1 MSMSKAVVDKLR
13 AEMKR
18 AVRYRSG
25 PDLMN
30 TIYLGGMAT
39 AGMMSR
45 LGTSS
50 TQAARDGKSLVD
62 LIDDASDGQIEEAWM
77 YDGFQWILKHYRKA
91 GSKLYRFETKAIEI
105 D

>member
-1 MSMSKAVVDKLR
+1 MSRNRKQVDAIR

-30 TIYLGGMAT
+30 EVYLGGLAT
-39 AGMMSR
+39 AHIMSL
-45 LGTSS
+45 LGGSYGNEPL
-50 TQAARDGKSLVD
+50 QHA
-62 LIDDASDGQIEEAWM
+62 IDNASDGQIEDVYT
-77 YDGFQWILKHYRKA
+77 YDGYQWILGHYKKA
-91 GSKLYRFETKAIEI
+91 GSKLYEFETIRREV

>member
-1 MSMSKAVVDKLR
+1 MAETNIDELR

-25 PDLMN
+25 SDLMN
-30 TIYLGGMAT
+30 TVYLGGLAT
-39 AGMMSR
+39 AGIMHC

-50 TQAARDGKSLVD
+50 TQACRDGKSLGD
-62 LIDDASDGQIEEAWM
+62 LIDAASDGQIEEAWE
-77 YDGFQWILKHYRKA
+77 YQGFQWILKHYRKA
-91 GSKLYRFETKAIEI
+91 GSKLYRYETTAIEI

>member
-1 MSMSKAVVDKLR
+1 MSKSKAEVDKMR
-13 AEMKR
+13 AEIKR

-30 TIYLGGMAT
+30 TIYLGGLAT
-39 AGMMSR
+39 GHILHL
-45 LGTSS
+45 LGSS
-50 TQAARDGKSLVD
+50 YGAIDVSLQGA
-62 LIDDASDGQIEEAWM
+62 IDDASDGQIEDVWE
-77 YDGFQWILKHYRKA
+77 YKGFQWILEHYRKA